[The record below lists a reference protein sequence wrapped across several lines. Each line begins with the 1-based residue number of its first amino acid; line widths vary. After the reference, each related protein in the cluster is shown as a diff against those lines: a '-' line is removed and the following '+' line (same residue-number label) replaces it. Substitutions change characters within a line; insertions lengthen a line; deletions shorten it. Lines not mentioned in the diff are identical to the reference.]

1 MNTNIVIDRQ
11 TFVFSVNL
19 NALNPSQIQTPI
31 NLRFVAHE
39 LILKSLSYSTV
50 NATPDTKN
58 LVQIW
63 CNLTND
69 GLLTS
74 FPNNQVLCTFPD
86 LHFTLNNNFQA
97 GNIIF
102 QFQKTM
108 AYKAPI
114 YYNPQS
120 LISYVANPPDPLDPD
135 NVTRGIVSFTIEFV
149 KYLK

>member
-19 NALNPSQIQTPI
+19 NALNPSQIQTPV

-50 NATPDTKN
+50 NATPDAKN

-102 QFQKTM
+102 QFQKTT
-108 AYKAPI
+108 AYNDPLF
-114 YYNPQS
+114 YNPQP
-120 LISYVANPPDPLDPD
+120 LISDVTAPV